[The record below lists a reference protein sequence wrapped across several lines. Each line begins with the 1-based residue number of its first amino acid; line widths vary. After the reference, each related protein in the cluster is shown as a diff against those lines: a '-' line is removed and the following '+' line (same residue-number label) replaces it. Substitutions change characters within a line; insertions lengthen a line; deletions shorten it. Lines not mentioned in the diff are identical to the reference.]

1 MKKLKLNVLFDT
13 ISDFAHDHQK
23 SVPDV
28 FMSNVDG
35 SFESAGDASVTL
47 RHRDIIPMPKA
58 TKSLTAES
66 KTMNFSWLRKHLPEL
81 EMLKLRMINDISAQQ
96 IRSTSPSN

>member
-13 ISDFAHDHQK
+13 ITDFAYDHEK
-23 SVPDV
+23 PVPDA

-35 SFESAGDASVTL
+35 SFAPAGDASVTV
-47 RHRDIIPMPKA
+47 RHRDIIPTPE
-58 TKSLTAES
+58 TSKSLTEGS
-66 KTMNFSWLRKHLPEL
+66 KKPNFSWLRKHLPEL

-96 IRSTSPSN
+96 IRSSSPTN